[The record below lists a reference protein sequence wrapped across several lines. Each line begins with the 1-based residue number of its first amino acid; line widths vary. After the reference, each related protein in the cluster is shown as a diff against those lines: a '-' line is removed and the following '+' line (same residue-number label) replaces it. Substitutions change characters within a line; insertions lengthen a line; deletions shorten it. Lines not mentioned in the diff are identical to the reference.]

1 MVLRCRRTDMPVGPG
16 LTRYRDCNNKDL
28 IVMKSSA
35 IARKQGVTLVLDGH
49 FLAAE
54 DVVRAARNRE

>member
-1 MVLRCRRTDMPVGPG
+1 MPVGPG